1 MGSDIDFHAAAT
13 APHEPQ
19 GRRMTRSAGGRPTG
33 RGAGALAALVL
44 AAAAAAGVAGCGSW
58 TRVGS
63 QERGPEPAEQL
74 TQLLDLPAYYQ
85 RIGRLAAG
93 DPLPFV
99 GSIAF
104 AEGAGDTVTTI
115 LGLSLENRALNF
127 QKEGNGFAARYHVD
141 ISFERPG
148 TAPVTV
154 ARDETVRVSTFQ
166 ETQRADESILFQQIF
181 KLLPGPYHVRVALR
195 DPATTNA
202 SHSERDVTAPAFG
215 PATTSAPILV
225 YQATGRSK
233 PTEPLQVVLNSRG
246 TLAYGGDTLLAYVE
260 GYRFARPT
268 TVPFEVRTED
278 DSMVYADSLH
288 FRGGQAVESQVIRL
302 APDSIALGE
311 LKLAVGRDSTRTV
324 SALVSF
330 SAGWVVT
337 NFDEMLDFL
346 RYFGH
351 DAELARLRKASP
363 AERGA
368 LWRQFWRETDPDPTT
383 PENEAISAYIARVAI
398 ANQRFRDEAV
408 AGWRTDRGEVFITL
422 GEPDESFETSP
433 GQTQRVVRWT
443 YTNLRLTLLFVDE
456 TGFGRYRLTPA
467 SRAEYE
473 RVLTRERSRARS

>member
-1 MGSDIDFHAAAT
+1 
-13 APHEPQ
+13 
-19 GRRMTRSAGGRPTG
+19 MTRSAGRPAG
-33 RGAGALAALVL
+33 RGGALGALVL
-44 AAAAAAGVAGCGSW
+44 GAVVATAGVAGCGSW

-63 QERGPEPAEQL
+63 QERGPEPAQQL
-74 TQLLDLPAYYQ
+74 TQLLDLPAYYK

-104 AEGAGDTVTTI
+104 AEGAGDTVITV

-141 ISFERPG
+141 IAFERPG
-148 TAPVTV
+148 TTPVTV
-154 ARDETVRVSTFQ
+154 SRDETVRVATFQ
-166 ETQRADESILFQQIF
+166 ETQRADESILFQQVF

-202 SHSERDVTAPAFG
+202 SRAERDVTAPAFG

-225 YQATGRSK
+225 YQATGRSQ
-233 PTEPLQVVLNSRG
+233 PGDPLQVVLNSRG

-260 GYRFARPT
+260 GYRFTQPT

-278 DSMVYADSLH
+278 DSVVYADSLH
-288 FRGGQAVESQVIRL
+288 FHGGRAVESQVIRL

-311 LKLAVGRDSTRTV
+311 LKLAVGHDSTRQV

-337 NFDEMLDFL
+337 NFDQMLDFL
-346 RYFGH
+346 RYFGQ
-351 DAELARLRKASP
+351 DAMIARMRKAPP
-363 AERGA
+363 AERA
-368 LWRQFWRETDPDPTT
+368 VLWRQFWRATDPDPTT

-433 GQTQRVVRWT
+433 GQTQRVVRWS
-443 YTNLRLTLLFVDE
+443 YTSLRLTLLFVDE

-473 RVLTRERSRARS
+473 RVLTRERARARS